1 LENKVNKDSGV
12 SEGGRNIPMFEGIVG
27 CSESLRCVLEQV
39 TKVAVT
45 DSTVLILG
53 ETGTGKEMIARAIH
67 KGSKRASRPFI
78 AVNCAAIAP
87 TLVATELFGHEKGAF
102 TGATQR
108 RLGRFE
114 LADGGTIFLD
124 EVGELTADIQ
134 SAVLRVLQEQQF
146 ERVGGGQPVSVDV
159 RVLSATNRD
168 LRSAVEGGTFRR
180 DLFYRLEVFP
190 IQMPPL
196 RERVD
201 DIPLLAEHFVD
212 RCANKVGKRFRA
224 IDEKTISL
232 LRDHTWPG
240 NIRELQNMVERAVVL
255 CDDDTFS
262 IDETW
267 LKVDVPPEMRRPRVG
282 RLDEAQARQMA
293 EARRMIEAALAQTG
307 GQISGPSGAAALL
320 GIPRQTL
327 QSKIASLGI
336 DKNRFRST
344 DGRNP
349 RPGRDL
355 NSGVRPESEKITD
368 DALENEQES
377 RYSEAAEIR
386 TELPPPRPDPRAD
399 RNTISVAE
407 TIKRHRSVSWL
418 TAVLCVLVALAVAT
432 WLYRSRHPLG
442 LTEKDTLV
450 LADFT
455 NTTGEPIFD
464 DTLKQALAIDLE
476 QSQLINILS
485 QQRVNATLKLMNRKP
500 GERIVQ
506 ETAREICQR
515 TGSRAVLDGLITKL
529 GAHYVIGL
537 MAVNCHTGDSMGS
550 AEAEAESPEKI
561 MKALSETADTLRV
574 KLGESLASVQKHA
587 KPLEEATT
595 SSLEALQA
603 FTQGS
608 RTASEKGDQYALPYL
623 KRAVELD
630 GNFARAYTSLGA
642 CYINL
647 NQASLAIKNYKR
659 AFELRDRVSER
670 ERFYI
675 ESMYYVYATGD
686 LQKATEVLTQYVQ
699 AYPNDADAHAAFA
712 AALYNLGQW
721 EKSKEE
727 SFAALRL
734 DPDNGFNLGV
744 AIADYLL
751 AGQPK
756 EVRALYDDARKR
768 GLENSFPETGMY
780 VASFMLHDEAGMREH
795 YARAMGKP
803 EFEDIL
809 LAMQSDTDAY
819 YGRLEKSGE
828 FSRRAA
834 DAALKNGAAETSAM
848 WQAYGALH
856 KAEAGHVNKARRQAE
871 AALGVAPGRDVR
883 VLAALAFARSG
894 GAARAEELA
903 DGLNR
908 DFPFDTL
915 MQRYTLPVVRAL
927 IAVGQKDGN
936 RALELLAPTAGYEF
950 ASPQSFVNTEPPV
963 YPMYARG
970 EAYLAAGNP
979 QQAAAEFQKML
990 SNTWNYPL
998 FAHAHLQLGRAKA
1011 MSGDTAGGRKEY
1023 EEFFALW
1030 KGADPDVPLLRDAK
1044 AEYEKLKQ

>member
-1 LENKVNKDSGV
+1 LENKANRDSRLSDGT
-12 SEGGRNIPMFEGIVG
+12 GNMPMFEGIVG
-27 CSESLRCVLEQV
+27 CSAQLRCVLEQV
-39 TKVAVT
+39 AKVAAT

-67 KGSKRASRPFI
+67 KGSKRSSRPFI
-78 AVNCAAIAP
+78 AVNCAAVPP

-124 EVGELTADIQ
+124 EVGELAADIQ
-134 SAVLRVLQEQQF
+134 STVLRVLQERQF
-146 ERVGGGQPVSVDV
+146 ERVGGSDPVSVDV
-159 RVLSATNRD
+159 RILSATNRD
-168 LRSAVEGGTFRR
+168 LKSAAEAGTFRR

-190 IQMPPL
+190 IQMPAL
-196 RERVD
+196 RERCD
-201 DIPLLAEHFVD
+201 DIPLLTEHFVG
-212 RCANKVGKRFRA
+212 RCAGKVGKTFNA
-224 IDEKTISL
+224 IDRKTLEL
-232 LRDHTWPG
+232 LRDYTWPG
-240 NIRELQNMVERAVVL
+240 NVRELQNMVERAVVL

-267 LKVDVPPEMRRPRVG
+267 LKVDATPEMRRPRVG

-293 EARRMIEAALAQTG
+293 EARRMIEAALAETG
-307 GQISGPSGAAALL
+307 GRISGPSGAAALL

-327 QSKIASLGI
+327 QSKMASLGI
-336 DKNRFRST
+336 DKNKFRSA
-344 DGRNP
+344 DGSN
-349 RPGRDL
+349 GKSASDL
-355 NSGVRPESEKITD
+355 NPGIPPESEN
-368 DALENEQES
+368 DADEPIEKNQELGPSQTTEPATVLPAPTADLRANEYAVS
-377 RYSEAAEIR
+377 PAGAVKVARNRRWLAA
-386 TELPPPRPDPRAD
+386 
-399 RNTISVAE
+399 V
-407 TIKRHRSVSWL
+407 VG
-418 TAVLCVLVALAVAT
+418 VLVVVAAAS
-432 WLYRSRHPLG
+432 WLYRSRHPSG
-442 LTEKDTLV
+442 LSEKDTIV
-450 LADFT
+450 LEDFT
-455 NTTGEPIFD
+455 NSTGEPIFD
-464 DTLKQALAIDLE
+464 DALKQALAIELE
-476 QSQLINILS
+476 QSRFINVLS

-500 GERIVQ
+500 AERIGQ
-506 ETAREICQR
+506 ETAREICER
-515 TGSRAVLDGLITKL
+515 TGSRAALEGMIAKL
-529 GAHYVIGL
+529 GRHYVIGL
-537 MAVNCHTGDSMGS
+537 IAVDCRTGDSMGS
-550 AEAEAESPEKI
+550 AQAEAESPEKI
-561 MKALSETADTLRV
+561 MKALSETADALRV
-574 KLGESLASVQKHA
+574 KLGESLAAVRRHA

-623 KRAVELD
+623 KRALELD
-630 GNFARAYTSLGA
+630 ADFARAYASLGA

-647 NQASLAIKNYKR
+647 NQASLAIKNYNK

-670 ERFYI
+670 ERFNI
-675 ESMYYVYATGD
+675 ESVYYTYATRD

-699 AYPNDADAHAAFA
+699 AYPNDADAHALFA

-727 SFAALRL
+727 SLVALRL
-734 DPDNGFNLGV
+734 EPDNGFNLGV

-756 EVRALYDDARKR
+756 EVRAVYDDARKR

-795 YARAMGKP
+795 YARAIGKP

-834 DAALKNGAAETSAM
+834 AAALKNGSVETSAM

-856 KAEAGHVNKARRQAE
+856 QAEAGHVDRARQQAE
-871 AALGVAPGRDVR
+871 AALEVSSGPDVR

-894 GAARAEELA
+894 DAAKAEELA

-908 DFPFDTL
+908 DFPFGTL

-927 IAVGQKDGN
+927 IALGHSDGK

-950 ASPQSFVNTEPPV
+950 ASPQAFVNTEPPV
-963 YPMYARG
+963 YPLYARG

-998 FAHAHLQLGRAKA
+998 FAHAQLQLGRAKA
-1011 MSGDTAGGRKEY
+1011 MGGDRAGARKEY
-1023 EEFFALW
+1023 QEFFALW
-1030 KGADPDVPLLRDAK
+1030 KDADPDIPLLRHAK
-1044 AEYEKLKQ
+1044 AEYEKLKH